1 MNDSVSLGRHS
12 VMGCDISHLFIFGIT
27 PLDSFLFWFCTR
39 AVFRS
44 LVYLGS
50 KSHDL
55 NIYYK
60 DLVLQMTSVSLP
72 NDPPL
77 TSNFSLSDIAYL
89 LRGYFRLFRSDQSC
103 HLYCILKSLTIQIIT
118 HRTIITILA
127 TEITDVLLSEMDNPT
142 ARTPCVPNRLIWNPV
157 SPLLAKSN
165 PRLCSLLPK
174 RAAPR
179 WAPLPLLGRCEV
191 NQLTGCM
198 RDGVGPPLPYP
209 HVWPSHGCFD
219 GGPRIAVDGSPNLR
233 F

>member
-1 MNDSVSLGRHS
+1 VCCGPQSSGFHWRNTSKQIWCTVRNQTKIIYPTQQHKLLSKVPAPRYLAHMNDSVSLGRHS

-77 TSNFSLSDIAYL
+77 TSNFSLFDIAYL

-103 HLYCILKSLTIQIIT
+103 HLCILKSLTIQIIT

-157 SPLLAKSN
+157 
-165 PRLCSLLPK
+165 
-174 RAAPR
+174 
-179 WAPLPLLGRCEV
+179 
-191 NQLTGCM
+191 
-198 RDGVGPPLPYP
+198 PPFGK
-209 HVWPSHGCFD
+209 V
-219 GGPRIAVDGSPNLR
+219 
-233 F
+233 